1 MELTI
6 YNTYVVMESQ
16 EQCDRMKQLCIDN
29 NLPIWIDEDND
40 DLAFA
45 LFELSRFFRYGINEF
60 YVGSSTYNKI
70 QVTEQEFINLL
81 KKNNYENTLEK
92 TK

>member
-1 MELTI
+1 MNTI

-29 NLPIWIDEDND
+29 GLPYWHDFDFKPLPTQKNYVFFYFYYGVFCNYKYNSENLTQI
-40 DLAFA
+40 
-45 LFELSRFFRYGINEF
+45 
-60 YVGSSTYNKI
+60 
-70 QVTEQEFINLL
+70 TEQEFIELL
-81 KKNNYENTLEK
+81 KT

>member
-1 MELTI
+1 MKTI

-29 NLPIWIDEDND
+29 GLPIWVDEDND

-60 YVGSSTYNKI
+60 YVGASTCNKI

-81 KKNNYENTLEK
+81 NKYNENTLEK